1 MFNSSPE
8 LLHLD
13 DKETDSGSG
22 SDGEP
27 VEDVE
32 DVVTSDILILGAGMA
47 GISAAKRLT
56 ERGLEDIVMVEGAD
70 RIGGRVREVN
80 FGGVN
85 VEVGANW
92 VHFSNLKKSEI
103 NPLELMVKEAKL
115 NSVNDDYSDV
125 IFRYRGGVERGVQT
139 E

>member
-1 MFNSSPE
+1 MMYLQHLSSIYSPE
-8 LLHLD
+8 LQHLD
-13 DKETDSGSG
+13 NEESDSGID
-22 SDGEP
+22 SDD
-27 VEDVE
+27 ED

-56 ERGLEDIVMVEGAD
+56 ERGLENFVIVEGAD

-92 VHFSNLKKSEI
+92 VHFSNMKKSEI
-103 NPLELMVKEAKL
+103 NPIELMIKEAHL
-115 NSVNDDYSDV
+115 NFVSDDYSDV
-125 IFRYRGGVERGVQT
+125 IFRYKGGVEVK